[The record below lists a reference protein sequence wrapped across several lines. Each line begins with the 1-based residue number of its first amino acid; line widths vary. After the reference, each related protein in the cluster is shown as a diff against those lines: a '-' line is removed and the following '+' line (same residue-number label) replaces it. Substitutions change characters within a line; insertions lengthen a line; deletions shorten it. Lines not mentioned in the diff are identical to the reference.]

1 MKNFDLSLVEAVDKA
16 RSRQSGIDTAL
27 RNEFGRA
34 GVRPSRAE
42 AVVWALDEDLT
53 RPGPR
58 GLFNGSPKCFN
69 LAYKAAFTA
78 IPPPDCPMTLMAL
91 DKV

>member
-1 MKNFDLSLVEAVDKA
+1 MSA
-16 RSRQSGIDTAL
+16 AL
-27 RNEFGRA
+27 RNESGCA
-34 GVRPSRAE
+34 GVRPRRAE
-42 AVVWALDEDLT
+42 TVVWALDEDLT

-69 LAYKAAFTA
+69 LAYEAAFTD
-78 IPPPDCPMTLMAL
+78 ISPPDCPMTLMAL

>member
-1 MKNFDLSLVEAVDKA
+1 MSHFRELEAVDKA
-16 RSRQSGIDTAL
+16 RSRQSGMDTAL
-27 RNEFGRA
+27 RNEFCCA

-42 AVVWALDEDLT
+42 AVVWPLDEDLT

-58 GLFNGSPKCFN
+58 GQFNGSPKCFN
-69 LAYKAAFTA
+69 LAYEAAFTA
-78 IPPPDCPMTLMAL
+78 IPPPDCPMTLIAL